1 VEKVVLVGGH
11 MLLIVSHPFLFTY
24 HWIVKN
30 KLTDD
35 K

>member
-11 MLLIVSHPFLFTY
+11 TLLIVSHLFLFIY

-30 KLTDD
+30 KLIDD